1 MSSGYSGSQTSIKD
15 VILMSAA
22 PRVIADAV
30 RPASAQVVP
39 TVAATLRPI
48 HSRWMTET
56 SRWLAATL
64 RRDADYWTG
73 WSAVRYL
80 NERFDRLFR
89 WQRILV
95 SAIMPQLP
103 PADARVLRATT
114 DALEEVRYDLDRVG
128 RWRNMTAVTGGL
140 TYRFLKLL
148 NAWFVEI
155 ERVTQSLTDAEL
167 SPAGRRALAQ
177 LESTSSKVRGGRE

>member
-1 MSSGYSGSQTSIKD
+1 MT
-15 VILMSAA
+15 AA
-22 PRVIADAV
+22 PRVTVDAV
-30 RPASAQVVP
+30 RPASRQIVA

-56 SRWLAATL
+56 MRGLAAAL
-64 RRDADYWTG
+64 SPDADFWSG

-80 NERFDRLFR
+80 NDRFDRQYR
-89 WQRILV
+89 CQRTLV
-95 SAIMPQLP
+95 AAIMPVLP
-103 PADARVLRATT
+103 PADARVLCATT

-148 NAWFVEI
+148 NAWVVEI
-155 ERVTQSLTDAEL
+155 QRVTQDLTDAEL
-167 SPAGRRALAQ
+167 SPEGRRALTQ
-177 LESTSSKVRGGRE
+177 LEPTSPKLRRLRV

>member
-1 MSSGYSGSQTSIKD
+1 MT
-15 VILMSAA
+15 AA
-22 PRVIADAV
+22 PRGAVDPV
-30 RPASAQVVP
+30 RPASRQIVP

-56 SRWLAATL
+56 MRGLAAAL
-64 RRDADYWTG
+64 SPDADFWSG

-80 NERFDRLFR
+80 NDRFDWQYR

-95 SAIMPQLP
+95 AAIMPLLA

-128 RWRNMTAVTGGL
+128 RWRNVTAVTGAL
-140 TYRFLKLL
+140 AYRFLELL
-148 NAWFVEI
+148 NGWFVEI
-155 ERVTQSLTDAEL
+155 QRVTQGVTESEL
-167 SPAGRRALAQ
+167 SPDGRRALTQ
-177 LESTSSKVRGGRE
+177 LALTSPKLRRPRV

>member
-1 MSSGYSGSQTSIKD
+1 MT
-15 VILMSAA
+15 VAV
-22 PRVIADAV
+22 RVAVDSV
-30 RPASAQVVP
+30 RPAYRQLVP

-56 SRWLAATL
+56 MRGLAATL
-64 RRDADYWTG
+64 SPNADFWSG

-80 NERFDRLFR
+80 NDRFDWQYRC
-89 WQRILV
+89 QRILV
-95 SAIMPQLP
+95 AAIMPLLP

-155 ERVTQSLTDAEL
+155 QRVTQGLTDAEL
-167 SPAGRRALAQ
+167 SPEGRRALTQ
-177 LESTSSKVRGGRE
+177 LEPTSLKLRGPRV

>member
-1 MSSGYSGSQTSIKD
+1 MT
-15 VILMSAA
+15 AA
-22 PRVIADAV
+22 PRVAVDPV
-30 RPASAQVVP
+30 RPASRQVVP

-56 SRWLAATL
+56 MRGLAAAL
-64 RRDADYWTG
+64 SPDADFWSG

-80 NERFDRLFR
+80 NDRFD
-89 WQRILV
+89 WQYRCQRTLV
-95 SAIMPQLP
+95 AAIMPLLP
-103 PADARVLRATT
+103 LADARVLCATT

-148 NAWFVEI
+148 NAWVVEI
-155 ERVTQSLTDAEL
+155 QRVTQGLTDAEL
-167 SPAGRRALAQ
+167 SPEGRRALTQ
-177 LESTSSKVRGGRE
+177 LELTSPKLRRLRV